1 MKEAWLSHQR
11 QSSLRTPLEPLSPKA
26 LSPDRPGRCGARSSA
41 NRLPGRPLP
50 QEPSQ
55 PKLHTTQLECPKRP
69 NPQAL
74 SLSL

>member
-11 QSSLRTPLEPLSPKA
+11 QPSLNTPLEPLSPNA

-41 NRLPGRPLP
+41 NRLLGWPRP

-55 PKLHTTQLECPKRP
+55 PKLHTTRLECPKQP

-74 SLSL
+74 SLSP